1 LPIGCADPAAD
12 TLMGVKF
19 DKSYSRE
26 ARRHWPG
33 VHRKRQLSADDV
45 AGIYRSEQFSRDR
58 FLLCLS
64 QPRFQISG
72 SVVFSARR
80 SI

>member
-1 LPIGCADPAAD
+1 MVAIATSRLFAWIGDQREKKTTLPVGCADLAAD

-33 VHRKRQLSADDV
+33 IHR
-45 AGIYRSEQFSRDR
+45 EQ
-58 FLLCLS
+58 
-64 QPRFQISG
+64 
-72 SVVFSARR
+72 
-80 SI
+80 